1 MELIGREVELDA
13 LRNVL
18 VEVRGGVARL
28 ILVAGEPGIGK
39 STLVESFTVAAEREG
54 ATVLWGVGWNDVGAP
69 SYWPWIQVL
78 RAAARAAESEMTRLA
93 EQLGPLGPLGPSAP
107 APDRFVLFDAVAQV
121 LTSLQHG
128 APIVL
133 VIDDLHA
140 AGATTAALL
149 EFVARH
155 VRQAPLLLIATY
167 RPAEIS
173 VQPDIADVLGRL
185 DALATRVEPRA
196 FGTTEIARVLAAC
209 GTPTSDDLVTAVH
222 ERTQGNPLFVL
233 HVARQLSTGGVPS
246 TTGLPL
252 GLADAL
258 RRRAELVTCGTQL
271 PDCLMAAAV
280 LGPDLTLPV
289 LAEVLDADV
298 ADIRTVLGRAEA
310 AGLIDAGPLD
320 LGRYTFAHAL
330 VREALA
336 GALSPAE
343 LSSMHLR
350 AARVLEAAGAEPA
363 RLAHHF
369 AAAWPAGGAAEAGRY
384 CTLAGDA
391 AMSALAYV
399 EAADLYE
406 TALVAVGRIPDP
418 PVGQRCELLLSL
430 AGAQSG
436 AGRLVE
442 ARRSAE
448 LAAALAAGI
457 GDAGLLSRAA
467 LQAAKHLAFNSFD
480 EDAVALLLR
489 ADALWDGVAAPL
501 RARVLARAASAEV
514 HRDRDRAAEHA
525 REAERVAGDDPE
537 ALVAAL
543 SAGLFV
549 EWGRHD
555 PRTGLATARRIAR
568 LAPDP
573 ATEAEAAL
581 WVLGFSL
588 ELGDLPEAERAVNTL
603 DRLAARYRQ
612 PALRHLAMSRRAV
625 LLILR
630 GALDDGRRLAL
641 DARDVAAAAG
651 VPDADAV
658 LWGSLFAV
666 WRLTGLAEED
676 RAELERIAAELTEQS
691 PLRYAHEAALVAILA
706 ARGEPSAAARFD
718 RMIAALDD
726 LPRDM
731 VYLWTL
737 ALLANDCVVLGRT
750 DAAERVY
757 EALLPFADRFV
768 VPAGGVVCIG
778 SASHELGRLAQL
790 LGRPAA
796 DVRAHLRDAMAA
808 HRAAGCPALLAAST
822 AALAGVEDSRVR
834 IEADGEVVTV
844 RLGELAVRMRRS
856 RGLTFLAVLADHP
869 GTDIAAS
876 HLIAL
881 ADGTDVVPTVTD
893 DVLDRAALAS
903 YRKRLADLDE
913 EIAEARGWHDPGRDE
928 ALEREREFLL
938 AELSGSLGLGGRP
951 RRFADEAERARVN
964 VTRALRSTIRKAAE
978 LAPELGRHL
987 DATVV
992 TGGRCRY
999 QPVDEAPAPTVSRW
1013 RSSSSSPHTNAGPR

>member
-1 MELIGREVELDA
+1 VELIGREAELDA

-28 ILVAGEPGIGK
+28 VLVAGEPGIGK

-54 ATVLWGVGWNDVGAP
+54 ATVLWGAGWDDVGAP
-69 SYWPWIQVL
+69 SYWPWVQVL

-121 LTSLQHG
+121 LTSLHHG

-140 AGATTAALL
+140 AGATTASLL

-167 RPAEIS
+167 RPAETS

-185 DALATRVEPRA
+185 DALATRIEPRPFA
-196 FGTTEIARVLAAC
+196 TTEIARVLAAC
-209 GTPTSDDLVTAVH
+209 GAPTSDDLVTAVH

-258 RRRAELVTCGTQL
+258 RRRAELVTRGTQL
-271 PDCLMAAAV
+271 PDCLVAAAV
-280 LGPDLTLPV
+280 LGPDLRLPV
-289 LAEVLDADV
+289 LAEVLDADS
-298 ADIRTVLGRAEA
+298 ADVRTVLGRAEA
-310 AGLIDAGPLD
+310 AGLLDADPLD
-320 LGRYTFAHAL
+320 PGHYTFGHAL

-343 LSSMHLR
+343 LSSVHLR
-350 AARVLEAAGAEPA
+350 AARVLEASGAEPA

-406 TALVAVGRIPDP
+406 TALVAVGRTPDP

-436 AGRLVE
+436 AGRLAE

-448 LAAALAAGI
+448 LAAALAVRI

-467 LQAAKHLAFNSFD
+467 LQAAEHLAFNSFD
-480 EDAVALLLR
+480 EGAVALLLR
-489 ADALWDGVAAPL
+489 ADALWDGAASPL

-514 HRDRDRAAEHA
+514 HRDRGRAAEHA

-555 PRTGLATARRIAR
+555 PRAGLATARRIAQ

-573 ATEAEAAL
+573 AIEAEAAL

-588 ELGDLPEAERAVNTL
+588 ELGDLPEAERAVDTL
-603 DRLAARYRQ
+603 DRLAARYRK
-612 PALRHLAMSRRAV
+612 PALRHVAMSRRAV

-658 LWGSLFAV
+658 LWGSMFAV

-676 RAELERIAAELTEQS
+676 RAEMERIAAELTEQS

-737 ALLANDCVVLGRT
+737 ALLANDCVVLGRP

-757 EALLPFADRFV
+757 DALLPFADRFV

-778 SASHELGRLAQL
+778 STSHELGRLARL
-790 LGRPAA
+790 LGRPADA
-796 DVRAHLRDAMAA
+796 RAHLRDAVAA

-822 AALAGVEDSRVR
+822 AALAVVEDSRVR

-893 DVLDRAALAS
+893 EVLDRAALAS

-913 EIAEARGWHDPGRDE
+913 EIAEAREWHDPGRDE
-928 ALEREREFLL
+928 ALEQEREFLL
-938 AELSGSLGLGGRP
+938 TELSGSLGLGGRP

-978 LAPELGRHL
+978 LSPELGRHL

-1013 RSSSSSPHTNAGPR
+1013 HSSSSSPHNNAGPR